1 MPGRLDGGDPQA
13 ALPRGGAPE
22 GPVRRLVRFLLDTD
36 SVSFALRGHGE
47 VGARLQT
54 HRPSDICI
62 SAITLAELRY
72 GADRKGSRKLHGLID
87 TFTSAVEVVPFDEE
101 AAAEFGR
108 IGSVLAERGT
118 PIGEVDV
125 LIAAH
130 AVALRCTLV
139 TNNVRHFSRVPGL
152 SVENWA

>member
-1 MPGRLDGGDPQA
+1 MKY
-13 ALPRGGAPE
+13 
-22 GPVRRLVRFLLDTD
+22 LLDTD
-36 SVSFALRGHGE
+36 SVSNALRGQGD
-47 VGARLQT
+47 VGVHIRECN
-54 HRPSDICI
+54 PSDLRI

-72 GADRKGSRKLHGLID
+72 GADRKGSRKLNGLID
-87 TFTSAVEVVPFDEE
+87 TFAAAIEVVPFDEV

-108 IGSVLAERGT
+108 IGSMRAERGT
-118 PIGEVDV
+118 PIGEFDV

-130 AVALRCTLV
+130 AVSLRCTLV

>member
-1 MPGRLDGGDPQA
+1 MKY
-13 ALPRGGAPE
+13 
-22 GPVRRLVRFLLDTD
+22 LLDTD
-36 SVSFALRGHGE
+36 SVSFALRGHGG
-47 VGARLQT
+47 VGARIRAC
-54 HRPSDICI
+54 HPSDLRM

-72 GADRKGSRKLHGLID
+72 GADRKGSRKLHALID
-87 TFTSAVEVVPFDEE
+87 AFASAVEVVLFDEA

-118 PIGEVDV
+118 PIGDFDV

-130 AVALRCTLV
+130 AVVLRCTLV
-139 TNNVRHFSRVPGL
+139 TNNVRHFSKVPGL

>member
-1 MPGRLDGGDPQA
+1 MKY
-13 ALPRGGAPE
+13 
-22 GPVRRLVRFLLDTD
+22 LLDTD
-36 SVSFALRGHGE
+36 SVSYALRGQGD
-47 VGARLQT
+47 VGVRI
-54 HRPSDICI
+54 RECNPSDLCI

-87 TFTSAVEVVPFDEE
+87 TFASAIEVVPFDEV

-108 IGSVLAERGT
+108 MGSMLAERGT
-118 PIGEVDV
+118 PIGEFDI

-130 AVALRCTLV
+130 AVSLRCTLV

>member
-1 MPGRLDGGDPQA
+1 
-13 ALPRGGAPE
+13 
-22 GPVRRLVRFLLDTD
+22 VKYLLDTD
-36 SVSFALRGHGE
+36 SVSYALRGQGE
-47 VGARLQT
+47 VGARIRGQ
-54 HRPSDICI
+54 RPSDLCI

-72 GADRKGSRKLHGLID
+72 GAERKGSKRLHGLID
-87 TFTSAVEVVPFDEE
+87 TFTSAVEVASFDET

-108 IGSVLAERGT
+108 LASVLAERGT
-118 PIGEVDV
+118 PIGEFDV

-139 TNNVRHFSRVPGL
+139 TNNVRHFSKVPGL